1 MRDINQKA
9 SDTDKQIAI
18 AHSAPSK
25 ALALRRSVRLSYLLS
40 LRVLSTGGL
49 SIFAIAALLGMKP
62 AQANTTEPS
71 ASPPNP
77 IAGEEQASSTSSQ
90 SSELNASGEFNQAL
104 VKDAPN
110 ETAKENVHGSTFQ
123 SSSQATSSSANL
135 NATNT
140 EVALTSSTDAPDD
153 ATVEESALKNNVSR
167 SALTLEDSLMLRKR
181 SSASRSQPQ
190 ALPTPTEYNPAPSAI
205 EKGNF
210 SSLPSQPST
219 GENAS
224 YATESRESIVV
235 PTANSLSFAKDRITT
250 PNPDSQV
257 PETQSLKPA
266 TVGPAFVPPP
276 SSQAATPNPAEPQI
290 PQMPSTEGTQPTTI
304 LPGFSPGATAFAPTQ
319 DGVEYKVLKS
329 SAEGKQSTTIL
340 PSFSLNANTSAL
352 TPNPVEPR
360 IPQPVAQ
367 ETQPTTILPSSALR
381 DASAP
386 IEKPT
391 QPSPPQPVAKGTQPT
406 LIAQTGAPNTN
417 TGVLS
422 STPTSEAYK
431 GPGAAALLQG
441 GIIQAQS
448 SVDAAQ
454 EAQSQ
459 NALRTNNPLAPSL
472 TFQGGLITQGETG
485 ARARVTGLY
494 PVSPNLLF
502 GGTVDLT
509 TGKGFSD
516 TGGTGLDLNELY
528 VTASLPSYPNLRL
541 TAGLVDLTSYF
552 DRNSFAK
559 DSLTHFFNPVFQTN
573 PALARA
579 GIASRPAVLLN
590 WDITDNL
597 QARVAGFSSS
607 RSLGDI
613 APDGFAGELAFRAGN
628 GIIRGTYVTDRDVQK
643 NGFNEIYGI
652 SRSNGEFGPRSSD
665 RESAYGVNAEYY
677 LPEIK
682 MGLFGRYGHYENTS
696 IGKGGDTYSAGLNF
710 LDLFMKDDRLGFG
723 YGRDLSNDSLRRAS
737 RNKVPDVWEVFY
749 DFRLTSYLR
758 AGVTLQA
765 RDEFSDIV
773 AGFRVKTEFD
783 LLNLGRAF
791 R

>member
-18 AHSAPSK
+18 APSAPSK

-49 SIFAIAALLGMKP
+49 SIVAMAALLGMKP

-77 IAGEEQASSTSSQ
+77 IAGEEQASSTSAQ
-90 SSELNASGEFNQAL
+90 SSEPNASGEFHQAL

-110 ETAKENVHGSTFQ
+110 DTAKENVQPSTDT
-123 SSSQATSSSANL
+123 SSNQPTSSSANL
-135 NATNT
+135 KATNT
-140 EVALTSSTDAPDD
+140 DVALTPKTDVPDE
-153 ATVEESALKNNVSR
+153 ATAAR
-167 SALTLEDSLMLRKR
+167 SALR
-181 SSASRSQPQ
+181 SSASLSQSLVSSTKDDAAPELSQ
-190 ALPTPTEYNPAPSAI
+190 GQSKTEYSFAPSAI

-219 GENAS
+219 EEKAS
-224 YATESRESIVV
+224 YATESHESVAV
-235 PTANSLSFAKDRITT
+235 PTANSLSFAKDRTTT
-250 PNPDSQV
+250 PNPDSPVQ
-257 PETQSLKPA
+257 ETESLEPA
-266 TVGPAFVPPP
+266 TLGPAFVPPP
-276 SSQAATPNPAEPQI
+276 SSQAATPNPAQPQI
-290 PQMPSTEGTQPTTI
+290 PQTQSTEGTQPTTI
-304 LPGFSPGATAFAPTQ
+304 LPRFSPGATAFAPTQ

-329 SAEGKQSTTIL
+329 SAQEKQPTTIL

-352 TPNPVEPR
+352 TPNPVAPSYLE
-360 IPQPVAQ
+360 PVAQ
-367 ETQPTTILPSSALR
+367 GNQPTTILPSSVLR

-386 IEKPT
+386 LENPTKP
-391 QPSPPQPVAKGTQPT
+391 SALGAVAGGTQRT
-406 LIAQTGAPNTN
+406 LIAQTTASDTN
-417 TGVLS
+417 TSVLP
-422 STPTSEAYK
+422 STSTSEAYK

-441 GIIQAQS
+441 GTIQAQS

-454 EAQSQ
+454 EAQSE
-459 NALRTNNPLAPSL
+459 NAARTNNPLAPSL
-472 TFQGGLITQGETG
+472 TFQGGFITQGETG

-516 TGGTGLDLNELY
+516 TEGTGLDLNELY

-665 RESAYGVNAEYY
+665 RESAYGINAEYY
-677 LPEIK
+677 IPEIK

-791 R
+791 K